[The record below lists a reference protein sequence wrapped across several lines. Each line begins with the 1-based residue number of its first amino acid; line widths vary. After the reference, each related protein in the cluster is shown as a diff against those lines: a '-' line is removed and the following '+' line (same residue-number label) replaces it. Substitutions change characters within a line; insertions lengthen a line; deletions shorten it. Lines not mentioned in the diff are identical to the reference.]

1 MPNDVTAAPLA
12 GQVALVTGGGS
23 GIGLAC
29 ARALA
34 ADGASVVLAARNAER
49 LATSADDLRVEYPDA
64 DIATVGCDVTDEAS
78 VEAACAAAAGV
89 GPLQIV
95 VANAGTGSAGPFHL
109 TTLDDWNSVLT
120 TNLTG
125 AFLTMKHSV
134 PHLAAN
140 GGGSIV
146 AMSSIAAVSTH
157 RYMTPYNV
165 SKAGLEMLV
174 RQVADELGSSGI
186 RANAVRPSLV
196 PTDISAGLTGVPDIV
211 DDYLEQMPLHR
222 LGTTEDIASLVRFLA
237 GPESSWITG
246 TCISADGG
254 HHLRRG
260 PNLHGV
266 MEMVFGDRLAPP
278 GPATD

>member
-1 MPNDVTAAPLA
+1 MQRQHAPLT
-12 GQVALVTGGGS
+12 GHTALVTGGGS

-29 ARALA
+29 ARALL
-34 ADGASVVLAARNAER
+34 ADGAGVVLAARDTDR
-49 LATSADDLRVEYPDA
+49 LRASADGLREEFPDA
-64 DIATVGCDVTDEAS
+64 AVATVACDVTDEVS
-78 VEAACAAAAGV
+78 VEAACTEAAGV
-89 GPLQIV
+89 GPLRIV

-109 TTLDDWNSVLT
+109 TTLDDWNRVLA

-125 AFLTMKHSV
+125 AFLTMKHAV

-146 AMSSIAAVSTH
+146 AISSIAGVATH

-174 RQVADELGSSGI
+174 RQVADELGSSGV

-196 PTDISAGLTGVPDIV
+196 PTDISAGLTASPDIV
-211 DDYLEQMPLHR
+211 DDYLDQMPLRR
-222 LGTTEDIASLVRFLA
+222 LGTTDDIASLVRFLA

-266 MEMVFGDRLAPP
+266 MDLLFGDQIAPP
-278 GPATD
+278 GPAT